1 MTTATVFTRVFFY
14 AAAAAAL
21 AGVAAPRHV
30 AALSSH
36 DQAAHRL
43 AESTDLLRADGRLK
57 A

>member
-21 AGVAAPRHV
+21 AGAAAPRHV
-30 AALSSH
+30 ATLSGH
-36 DQAAHRL
+36 DQTAHRL
-43 AESTDLLRADGRLK
+43 AESNELARADGRLK